1 MGRIVRSG
9 APATSTDPAIPV
21 GSAKAQSGDAGVGA
35 NTQAGGNAGDGY
47 LDRVAKY
54 VPAEIVAFFIFVNG
68 ILSDSVDKIISKAD
82 AEKYPVQLESAL
94 QSATMAGINVWWIS
108 LVMFVIGLLLT
119 PLYFMAVQKPED
131 KQEHVWINVSVSML
145 AFPFWAYAIDA
156 VVFRPWHDGALA
168 SIALATFTIVSGAIK
183 PGMFSQFKKLRP
195 GGDPAA

>member
-9 APATSTDPAIPV
+9 ATPPRAHKSVPV
-21 GSAKAQSGDAGVGA
+21 GSALAQSGDAAAESEGQDG
-35 NTQAGGNAGDGY
+35 TTRGDGY

-68 ILSDSVDKIISKAD
+68 ILSDSVNKLISNAD
-82 AEKYPVQLESAL
+82 AAKYPIQLENALKSA
-94 QSATMAGINVWWIS
+94 SMAGLNVWWIS
-108 LVMFVIGLLLT
+108 LTMFLIGLLLT
-119 PLYFMAVQKPED
+119 PLYFMAVQQPQD
-131 KQEHVWINVSVSML
+131 KQEQVWMNIVVSML

-183 PGMFSQFKKLRP
+183 PGMFSQFKKL
-195 GGDPAA
+195 GGADDPPA

>member
-9 APATSTDPAIPV
+9 APTPKTNKSIPV
-21 GSAKAQSGDAGVGA
+21 GLAVAQSGDGDSASQD
-35 NTQAGGNAGDGY
+35 NSTRGDGY

-68 ILSDSVDKIISKAD
+68 ILGDSVDKLISKAD
-82 AEKYPVQLESAL
+82 ADKYPIQLENALKSA
-94 QSATMAGINVWWIS
+94 SMAGLNVWWIS
-108 LVMFVIGLLLT
+108 LTMFLIGLLLT
-119 PLYFMAVQKPED
+119 PLYFMAVQQPQD
-131 KQEHVWINVSVSML
+131 KQENVRLNIAISML

-183 PGMFSQFKKLRP
+183 PGMFSQFKKLSGADGP
-195 GGDPAA
+195 HG